1 MRAHDT
7 QPEDISLADLCRPI
21 SAKVMPR
28 SSLWTDSH
36 YIKDPEEA
44 MKHQRIDS
52 AASFGRRRA
61 KAKDE

>member
-1 MRAHDT
+1 MRSQDT
-7 QPEDISLADLCRPI
+7 SVDDTSLADLCRPI

-36 YIKDPEEA
+36 YVKDPDQA
-44 MKHQRIDS
+44 RKHQRVDI

-61 KAKDE
+61 KVREQ